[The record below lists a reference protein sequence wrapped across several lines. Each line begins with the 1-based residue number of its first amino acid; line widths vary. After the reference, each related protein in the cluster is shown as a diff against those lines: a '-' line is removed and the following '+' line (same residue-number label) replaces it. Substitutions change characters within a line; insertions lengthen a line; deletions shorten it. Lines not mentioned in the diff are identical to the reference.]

1 MDDPI
6 NHEGSTVQ
14 SDVDSIQLDEG
25 LDRYRFILP
34 SVVALFG
41 LAADRWTKILIED
54 AMQMHHV
61 VPVFGDYVR
70 LVLWYNK
77 GAAFGIR
84 LGSPWVHILLT
95 VCAMGLV
102 GWMLW
107 QTPGR
112 DRLSHIGFGLILGGA
127 LGNLYDRAVAG
138 QVTDFID
145 VGIGVYRWPTFN
157 IADSLVVIGFG
168 LLVISYLLA
177 MRAERRAAKEQ
188 TVSSEDVEPASPT
201 E

>member
-1 MDDPI
+1 MDDSI
-6 NHEGSTVQ
+6 NLEESTLQ
-14 SDVDSIQLDEG
+14 SDADSIQQDEG
-25 LDRYRFILP
+25 LDKYRLILP

-61 VPVFGDYVR
+61 VPVIGDYAR

-84 LGSPWVHILLT
+84 LGSPWVHILLS

-157 IADSLVVIGFG
+157 VADSLVVIGIG
-168 LLVISYLLA
+168 LLVISHLLA
-177 MRAERRAAKEQ
+177 MRAERKVANEQ
-188 TVSSEDVEPASPT
+188 AISSEDVEPASPI